1 MGKLTFIANPERQ
14 GAKFSVYR
22 PDGKFLFSADSI
34 SGCED
39 GLGWYLKFFP
49 VDGTYRI
56 EAAGGGELEAMGFGV
71 ATTPSPTLP
80 GQLWLPAQAIQ
91 VGLTG
96 AFSFTVT
103 RGGGSAGA
111 VAVDYSITL
120 PNGTPTPASGTVSFA
135 AGETG
140 AKTVNVTVA
149 GVTAAGTGQVALSN
163 PRSTSGGSTPVLGT
177 SHTNVVLSAPPSFA
191 WDSVVPAQALTVGQ
205 RYTRNLNDFVTPDAA
220 RIDIV
225 AGSLPAGT
233 GHLAGGAAFDP
244 VSGLIDLTPSAVQ
257 AAAAVTFRA
266 TDVLQPAVGADAEF
280 AQEAG
285 KPGVFYKQNFD
296 YANRAELMASAG
308 AVRYGYVGA
317 PSGLSGQDPPPAAEK
332 VGLDTTTKLT
342 GRGSLLLR
350 FRAGLENFTQQ
361 GPSYAGSFGGV
372 GVKNEGP
379 AKSVFYMRYVLRFN
393 AAWLNMV
400 YPGTGTK
407 HMIIFGMNSSY
418 TAGEHGLDDDASD
431 PRFPH
436 AWQVRSSFL
445 DYKNRWTVNPPG
457 SSNYTYHT
465 FVDLGPQGAG
475 AANDTNSLAWF
486 QRRYG
491 PVYSQEGSWSAIG
504 DLANYPCMFKP
515 DTYYVMLH
523 KIDKVADE
531 VKVWM
536 AEYGKPPVLFTGA
549 MAAKLTASANYTGF
563 QCLFRPTDGTNQ
575 AFSGEDLCQWVDQ
588 ILISDD
594 VINFPGGYVPPYY
607 QAGAKPPGYPF
618 QGSIEITS

>member
-149 GVTAAGTGQVALSN
+149 GITAAGTGQVALSN

-191 WDSVVPAQALTVGQ
+191 WDNVVPAQALTVGQ
-205 RYTRNLNDFVTPDAA
+205 RYTRNLNDYVTPDAA

-225 AGSLPAGT
+225 SGSLPAGT

-244 VSGLIDLTPSAVQ
+244 VSGLIDLTPSSVQ

-266 TDVLQPAVGADAEF
+266 TDVLQPAVGADAEY
-280 AQEAG
+280 ALEAG

-296 YANRAELMASAG
+296 YATRAELMASAG
-308 AVRYGYVGA
+308 SVRYGYVGA
-317 PSGLSGQDPPPAAEK
+317 PSGESNVDPAPAAEK
-332 VGLDTTTKLT
+332 VGLDPAVKLT
-342 GRGSLLLR
+342 GRASLLLR
-350 FRAGLENFTQQ
+350 FRAGLENLTQA
-361 GPSYAGSFGGV
+361 GPSYNGSFNGV
-372 GVKNEGP
+372 GSKTEGP
-379 AKSVFYMRYVLRFN
+379 PKSVVYMRYVLRFN
-393 AAWLNMV
+393 ANWLATS
-400 YPGTGTK
+400 YSGTVTK
-407 HMIIFGMNSSY
+407 HMIIFGLNTGFS
-418 TAGEHGLDDDASD
+418 AGQHGLDTHCAD

-436 AWQVRSSFL
+436 AWQVRSAFL
-445 DYKNRWTVNPPG
+445 DYKNVWNRTPPG
-457 SSNYTYHT
+457 AGDHT
-465 FVDLGPQGAG
+465 FQPFVDLGPQGVG
-475 AANDTNSLAWF
+475 GVNDSNNLAWF

-491 PVYSQEGSWSAIG
+491 PVRREAGRWSAIA
-504 DLANYPCMFKP
+504 DIANYPVMFRP
-515 DTYYVMLH
+515 DTFYVILH
-523 KIDKVADE
+523 KIDKVNDE

-536 AEYGKPPVLFTGA
+536 AEYGHPPVLFTGA
-549 MAAKLTASANYTGF
+549 MNAGLTETYSGF
-563 QCLFRPTDGTNQ
+563 QCLFRPTDGTNLP
-575 AFSGEDLCQWVDQ
+575 FSGGDLCQWVDQ
-588 ILISDD
+588 IIASDNM
-594 VINFPGGYVPPYY
+594 IAFPGGYQPPYS
-607 QAGAKPPGYPF
+607 APGAMPPGYPF
-618 QGSIEITS
+618 LGSSEDNGA